1 MCIRDREITG
11 TNNIIWHFENINL
24 PDSASDPLGSC
35 GFITYKI
42 KINEEA
48 TVGTVIT
55 NTAFIYFDYNDA
67 VITNT
72 TKTTLELP
80 NSIQEFNKYLNV
92 YPNPA
97 GDHIILQLEEEN
109 TSSCNIKI
117 YNINGE
123 VVLNGVLEAGNQM
136 IQINS
141 SNYPN
146 GIYFIN
152 CSDVDGIFK
161 TNAKFIVAH

>member
-1 MCIRDREITG
+1 MKED
-11 TNNIIWHFENINL
+11 
-24 PDSASDPLGSC
+24 AV
-35 GFITYKI
+35 
-42 KINEEA
+42 
-48 TVGTVIT
+48 VGTVIT
-55 NTAFIYFDYNDA
+55 NTAYIYFDYNPA

-97 GDHIILQLEEEN
+97 GNYIILQLEEEN
-109 TSSCNIKI
+109 TSGYNIKI
-117 YNINGE
+117 FNCNGE
-123 VVLNGVLEAGNQM
+123 VILEEVLDAGQHM

-152 CSDVDGIFK
+152 CSDVEGIIK